1 MRQLIII
8 SLLTVFSGQLLAQ
21 ENHYQRALRSQD
33 TEYGLT
39 QEPHFNGSGMFWS
52 RTRNVDDVAI
62 TQETYED
69 SIARVRAFTQLCQK
83 AYDAYEEKDYYHTI
97 VYGDSALTKRFH
109 TPDLY
114 YFMGVSF
121 EHYSDYKNAEWAYKM
136 AMKSGYTKVPGYYPD
151 FMARMKQRKA
161 AEKLQKVEDKRKAK
175 AEKQRQKEEKQ
186 KAKEERKSH

>member
-52 RTRNVDDVAI
+52 RTRNVDDVEI
-62 TQETYED
+62 VNETQEETE
-69 SIARVRAFTQLCQK
+69 ARCQK
-83 AYDAYEEKDYYHTI
+83 FMRLCRLAYDAYDESDWRHTI
-97 VYGDSALTKRFH
+97 IYGDSALQTHFH

-114 YFMGVSF
+114 FFMAISSEKIGF
-121 EHYSDYKNAEWAYKM
+121 YEDAEWAYKK
-136 AMKSGYTKVPGYYPD
+136 AAETGYVIGDKAYKA
-151 FMARMKQRKA
+151 FKQRMKQRKA
-161 AEKLQKVEDKRKAK
+161 E
-175 AEKQRQKEEKQ
+175 EKQRKKEEK
-186 KAKEERKSH
+186 KRLKEK